1 VQFSI
6 LGLTDPYWIIALE
19 GLPSRGYDA
28 ALVYSCTENNLLETI
43 QQGFFVLSRQRTL
56 LPATL
61 DRFLAVASS
70 LGVDLDCENPFLT
83 SGCNS
88 GEPQVEAPASL

>member
-1 VQFSI
+1 MQFSI
-6 LGLTDPYWIIALE
+6 LGLSDPYWIIALE

-88 GEPQVEAPASL
+88 GEPQVEAPALL